1 MTTPVADMAW
11 FALDGAPMADW
22 DSEVNALTLFVN
34 GEGIKERGRYGQ
46 RQVDDSFLLCFNGH
60 HEPLPFALPP
70 AEYGEKW
77 QVVFDTAAWTEA
89 ETGTPAHHRRRRP
102 DHRRGAQ
109 PARLRP
115 GSVRCPAG
123 SSTRWTTCPP

>member
-1 MTTPVADMAW
+1 MA
-11 FALDGAPMADW
+11 GW

-60 HEPLPFALPP
+60 HEPLPFTLPP

-89 ETGTPAHHRRRRP
+89 EAGEPPLTV
-102 DHRRGAQ
+102 GAG
-109 PARLRP
+109 ARITVAERSLLVFDRE
-115 GSVRCPAG
+115 V
-123 SSTRWTTCPP
+123 